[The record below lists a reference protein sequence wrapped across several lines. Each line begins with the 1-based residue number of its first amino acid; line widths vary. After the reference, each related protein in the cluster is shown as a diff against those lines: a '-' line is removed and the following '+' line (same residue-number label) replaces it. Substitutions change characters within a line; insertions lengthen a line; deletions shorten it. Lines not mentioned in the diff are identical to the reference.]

1 MDIFLTVL
9 GVFLGIILAIF
20 VVIAILYF
28 KLKSTIGTQN
38 MNELKSVVSNI
49 SNLQKEEYVREK
61 NVKGMTKL
69 LEPEIMRDFPEFNK
83 DLIFSMCES
92 NLRKIFNAIESQDV
106 TAINNDEEFI
116 YLREKIDQQI
126 EDMKSNNVIEKF
138 DNIEFNRHAIMA
150 YNKNNGKATIKI
162 STTLG
167 YYYKT
172 NRTDKKSYENIKKQ
186 TRENIVKKL
195 IQILGIV
202 ALAIVVI
209 LNIVYTADMNSGEQ
223 ISIKFSGFIYIIGL
237 IITAILIYFITEVI
251 NTFI

>member
-1 MDIFLTVL
+1 MEYEKWDEVL
-9 GVFLGIILAIF
+9 APYNNAVE
-20 VVIAILYF
+20 
-28 KLKSTIGTQN
+28 
-38 MNELKSVVSNI
+38 ELKVKFKNALLYGCYCNFLKE
-49 SNLQKEEYVREK
+49 NLA
-61 NVKGMTKL
+61 TA
-69 LEPEIMRDFPEFNK
+69 
-83 DLIFSMCES
+83 
-92 NLRKIFNAIESQDV
+92 LRKISNNIESRDV

-186 TRENIVKKL
+186 TRYTSEF
-195 IQILGIV
+195 
-202 ALAIVVI
+202 
-209 LNIVYTADMNSGEQ
+209 VYVYDER
-223 ISIKFSGFIYIIGL
+223 KFTKNQVTFSVLCPNCGAPLRGLESKFCEYCGNHVEKIYL
-237 IITAILIYFITEVI
+237 KR
-251 NTFI
+251 